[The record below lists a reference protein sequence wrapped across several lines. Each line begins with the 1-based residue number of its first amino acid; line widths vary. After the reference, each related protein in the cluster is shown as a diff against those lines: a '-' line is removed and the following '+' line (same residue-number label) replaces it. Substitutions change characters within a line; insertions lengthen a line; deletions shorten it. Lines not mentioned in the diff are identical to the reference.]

1 MYLCDVIICICVV
14 VICISVQVENGGGVV
29 VGTNGDDYSIKLIL
43 PQDIS
48 LSRKEEVTIRNNIGV
63 LHFVFLFLLFCILS
77 LSRKEEMTTR
87 SKNFFCWFLL
97 NVYSKSGGPAGVQC

>member
-1 MYLCDVIICICVV
+1 MCYYNLYLCDVINCICVV

-48 LSRKEEVTIRNNIGV
+48 LSRKEEVTIRNNIVV
-63 LHFVFLFLLFCILS
+63 LYLYFWVFVFCILMYFNE
-77 LSRKEEMTTR
+77 R
-87 SKNFFCWFLL
+87 
-97 NVYSKSGGPAGVQC
+97 GGDH

>member
-1 MYLCDVIICICVV
+1 ML
-14 VICISVQVENGGGVV
+14 QVENGGGVV

-63 LHFVFLFLLFCILS
+63 MYLYF
-77 LSRKEEMTTR
+77 
-87 SKNFFCWFLL
+87 
-97 NVYSKSGGPAGVQC
+97 

>member
-1 MYLCDVIICICVV
+1 MCCFRLPSFVFVCYYKLYLWDVLIYICVV

-48 LSRKEEVTIRNNIGV
+48 LSRKEEVTIRNNIVV
-63 LHFVFLFLLFCILS
+63 LYLYF
-77 LSRKEEMTTR
+77 
-87 SKNFFCWFLL
+87 
-97 NVYSKSGGPAGVQC
+97 

>member
-1 MYLCDVIICICVV
+1 MCCFSLYLCVFVFVCYYNLYLCDVIICICVVVICICVV

-48 LSRKEEVTIRNNIGV
+48 LSRKEEVTIRNNIVV
-63 LHFVFLFLLFCILS
+63 LHLYF
-77 LSRKEEMTTR
+77 
-87 SKNFFCWFLL
+87 
-97 NVYSKSGGPAGVQC
+97 

>member
-1 MYLCDVIICICVV
+1 MCYYNLYLCDVIICICVV

-48 LSRKEEVTIRNNIGV
+48 LSRKEEVTIRNNIVV
-63 LHFVFLFLLFCILS
+63 LYLYF
-77 LSRKEEMTTR
+77 
-87 SKNFFCWFLL
+87 
-97 NVYSKSGGPAGVQC
+97 

>member
-1 MYLCDVIICICVV
+1 MCFCICVLYNLYLRDVIIFICVV

-48 LSRKEEVTIRNNIGV
+48 LSRKEEVTIRNNIVV
-63 LHFVFLFLLFCILS
+63 LYLYF
-77 LSRKEEMTTR
+77 
-87 SKNFFCWFLL
+87 
-97 NVYSKSGGPAGVQC
+97 

>member
-1 MYLCDVIICICVV
+1 MCYYNLYLCDVINCICVV

-48 LSRKEEVTIRNNIGV
+48 LSRKEEVTIRNNIVV
-63 LHFVFLFLLFCILS
+63 LYLYF
-77 LSRKEEMTTR
+77 
-87 SKNFFCWFLL
+87 
-97 NVYSKSGGPAGVQC
+97 

>member
-1 MYLCDVIICICVV
+1 MCYYNLYLCDVIMCICVV

-48 LSRKEEVTIRNNIGV
+48 LSRKEEVTIRNNIVV
-63 LHFVFLFLLFCILS
+63 LYLYF
-77 LSRKEEMTTR
+77 
-87 SKNFFCWFLL
+87 
-97 NVYSKSGGPAGVQC
+97 

>member
-1 MYLCDVIICICVV
+1 MCCFGLYLCVFVFVCYYNLYLCDV

-48 LSRKEEVTIRNNIGV
+48 LSRKEEVTIRNNIVV
-63 LHFVFLFLLFCILS
+63 LYLYF
-77 LSRKEEMTTR
+77 
-87 SKNFFCWFLL
+87 
-97 NVYSKSGGPAGVQC
+97 